1 MIKYVKAKKVNLLV
15 DGAAIQSSTSCTLAL
30 TANTADAASKTDP
43 GDGMWDNPAFVSY
56 SWTMG
61 NESFVADIEAL
72 SSLLLKVINGD
83 ATLDVAIQ
91 DENNFYLEGSAIVTQ
106 LQLNAPNGDNATMSL
121 SLEGLGPLNLLGSNV
136 HDVVLQKTT
145 PIKGRALML
154 ALKLEGTSYRTIA
167 GSTGHSLTVSLQ
179 TADVNTKDTYD
190 MSVYKEVTGKSI
202 SLSTEN
208 LIAMSPG
215 DGVGVYGLMDVLMQG
230 MPVEMSFG
238 YYQDTSGAEAPE
250 QNWGEPSRLLVN
262 GTFLVSSLSVN
273 ASNKDNATY
282 SAEFSGQGAPTVTGP
297 SPANEEGGE

>member
-1 MIKYVKAKKVNLLV
+1 MIKYIKAKKVNLLV

-43 GDGMWDNPAFVSY
+43 GDGMWDNPAFVNY

-72 SSLLLKVINGD
+72 SLLLQNVINGD
-83 ATLDVAIQ
+83 AKVTVIMQ

-106 LQLNAPNGDNATMSL
+106 LQLNAPNGENATMSL
-121 SLEGLGPLNLLGSNV
+121 SLEGSGKLTLNGNSMT
-136 HDVVLQKTT
+136 DVVLQKTT
-145 PIKGRALML
+145 PIKGKALML
-154 ALKLEGTSYRTIA
+154 ALKLGGTSYRTIA

-179 TADVNTKDTYD
+179 TVDVSTKDD
-190 MSVYKEVTGKSI
+190 MDTSIEKEVTGKSI

-208 LIAMSPG
+208 LMAMSPG
-215 DGVGVYGLMDVLMQG
+215 EGVGVYKLMEVLMQG
-230 MPVEMSFG
+230 TPVEMSFG
-238 YYQDTSGAEAPE
+238 YYQNAVGMESTV
-250 QNWGEPSRLLVN
+250 QNWGAANRLLVN

-273 ASNKDNATY
+273 ASNKENATY